1 MTTVS
6 EVCLKRLYCVSHL
19 RVDGETVSSEVER
32 WKNKYFNKLEE
43 VEQTE
48 KRLNDH
54 LHLLERVVVRVS
66 LAAEGVDTQLD
77 KELGSLRALLRREDH
92 SVRELG
98 QQLEQIEKRVL
109 ALDENKAGVP
119 EKVLAGLDELI
130 KLLADAVESKDLRK
144 QLKHLGK
151 GLKDRVQEIREYPV
165 ILSEFGAIL
174 RSALGELASGQAPR
188 KDGFFARLFGSR
200 ELQDGG
206 GTRADVQALADR
218 GVESDTREFDE
229 TENSEDSSTSPE
241 RQPETQAVDPYQLES
256 QPDAPSSSSK
266 VDEPARP
273 VVEGVAEAS
282 AENVDQAV
290 LTSEASSARVAESE
304 AGSVGEAEPGYSKV
318 ADRIHGI
325 LSNLL
330 EQLALPGNME
340 KPREQLKAKLGA
352 KLNWYELVPTL
363 DDVAILV
370 IAAVGRGQQEFE
382 SFLKGLDERLAGLQ
396 AFLSFSQNSHQASQD
411 NNAELEQRMREQVSN
426 MQSHV
431 RTADSLESL
440 KHSVENNLNT
450 IIHSLD
456 DFLRKEA
463 ERESDLSEEME
474 QLKDKLRTLEEE
486 SGTIKARLQEE
497 TQRSMT
503 DVLTGLPNR
512 VAYNKRAE
520 EEFARWQRYGRP
532 LTLVVAD
539 IDFFKRI
546 NDSYGHLA
554 GDRVLQLIGKEVASR
569 IRTTDFLARYG
580 GEEMVILM
588 PETAAQVAMQVMD
601 KTREMVSR
609 LPFHFRNEK
618 VQITMS
624 FGISEFQG
632 QDSIEGV
639 FERADRALY
648 RAKGNGRNQV
658 QIELPV

>member
-1 MTTVS
+1 M
-6 EVCLKRLYCVSHL
+6 
-19 RVDGETVSSEVER
+19 SSEVER
-32 WKNKYFNKLEE
+32 WKNKYFTKLEE

-66 LAAEGVDTQLD
+66 LAAEGVDSQLD

-119 EKVLAGLDELI
+119 EKVMAGLDELI
-130 KLLADAVESKDLRK
+130 RLLSDAVESRELRK
-144 QLKHLGK
+144 QLKQLGK

-165 ILSEFGAIL
+165 ILSEFGKIL
-174 RSALGELASGQAPR
+174 QDALAELSSGEAPR
-188 KDGFFARLFGSR
+188 KEGFFARLFGGR
-200 ELQDGG
+200 D
-206 GTRADVQALADR
+206 AQAPVAAGAESAESGDR
-218 GVESDTREFDE
+218 TSPSKARVESGDAHEQDQEQEQEGERRAHDE
-229 TENSEDSSTSPE
+229 K
-241 RQPETQAVDPYQLES
+241 TQDESLGDPYQLES
-256 QPDAPSSSSK
+256 GAGAASGESSPGAPKPTDGEPVNGSASINELPTSVSPVSTSDNGSGEDRGSTPD
-266 VDEPARP
+266 
-273 VVEGVAEAS
+273 
-282 AENVDQAV
+282 
-290 LTSEASSARVAESE
+290 L
-304 AGSVGEAEPGYSKV
+304 EPGYSRV

-382 SFLKGLDERLAGLQ
+382 LFLKALDDRLAGLQ
-396 AFLSFSQNSHQASQD
+396 AFLEFSQNSHQASRV
-411 NNAELEQRMREQVSN
+411 NNAELEQRMREQVSD
-426 MQSHV
+426 MQTHV

-463 ERESDLSEEME
+463 ARESDLSEEME

-497 TQRSMT
+497 AQRSMT

-512 VAYNKRAE
+512 VAYNKRAD

-632 QDSIEGV
+632 QDTIEGV

-648 RAKGNGRNQV
+648 RAKGSGRNQV
-658 QIELPV
+658 QIELPA